1 MTTDTDHLALIGEW
15 INAHWPQL
23 ALLMGMFWGFLIW
36 IKNQIFKEYAT
47 VEQMDA
53 CSDKICVKI
62 DVGNAEHRKE
72 HKRMMER
79 LDRHIDGK

>member
-23 ALLMGMFWGFLIW
+23 ALLMGMMWGLLVW
-36 IKNQIFKEYAT
+36 VKQQIFRDYAT
-47 VEQMDA
+47 VVQMNGCKDA
-53 CSDKICVKI
+53 IILTIKES
-62 DVGNAEHRKE
+62 NTEHRKE

-79 LDRHIDGK
+79 LDRHIDG